1 MKLSLDHITVTDT
14 TPMELVEVAAAT
26 GCAGICPFLHSMAVL
41 PAMPSYDLAQDRIA
55 RRETR
60 AALDAAGIVVDLV
73 YPFTVTGRT
82 TIADFT
88 GLLAVGA
95 ELGAPLANVLCYD
108 RDPIRRSE
116 KLAELAELAASF
128 SIELAIEFY
137 PPSQI
142 RTLADAVEEIGRTG
156 RTDVGVTLDLLH
168 TMRGGAVADSIAL
181 LKDRRIR
188 IAQIA
193 DGPRTGRPAFN
204 ACCQARASSTSGR
217 SCTRSIR
224 RSLSAWK
231 FPNKLGSRLA
241 CQYLIAPVRR
251 SKLPVHALSQATR
264 DDGAESIK
272 RDQAVCDAF
281 RPKIA
286 WALISTKLRPH
297 NTSPSPDACLLD
309 ARSSAYG
316 VSS

>member
-1 MKLSLDHITVTDT
+1 MKLCLDHITVTDT
-14 TPMELVEVAAAT
+14 TPMELVKVAAAT

-41 PAMPSYDLAQDRIA
+41 PAMPSYDLAHDRIA

-60 AALDAAGIVVDLV
+60 AALDAAGIVVNLV

-142 RTLADAVEEIGRTG
+142 RTLADTLEEIGRTG
-156 RTDVGVTLDLLH
+156 RADIGVTLDLLH
-168 TMRGGAVADSIAL
+168 IMRGGAVADSIAL

-193 DGPRTGRPAFN
+193 DGPWTVAADKMEWEAGFQRLLPGEGVFDIRAF
-204 ACCQARASSTSGR
+204 
-217 SCTRSIR
+217 
-224 RSLSAWK
+224 
-231 FPNKLGSRLA
+231 
-241 CQYLIAPVRR
+241 
-251 SKLPVHALSQATR
+251 VHALDPATPLSVEVPQQARIEAGVPVLERARAAIDATR
-264 DDGAESIK
+264 
-272 RDQAVCDAF
+272 
-281 RPKIA
+281 
-286 WALISTKLRPH
+286 
-297 NTSPSPDACLLD
+297 ACLEP
-309 ARSSAYG
+309 SHP
-316 VSS
+316 